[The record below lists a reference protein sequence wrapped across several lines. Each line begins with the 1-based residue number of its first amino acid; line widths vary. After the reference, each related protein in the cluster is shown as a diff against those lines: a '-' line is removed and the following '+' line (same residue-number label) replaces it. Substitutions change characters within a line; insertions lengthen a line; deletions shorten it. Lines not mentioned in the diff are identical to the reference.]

1 MDGGA
6 ATVHGYNE
14 GKFDEG
20 FPAMGVSVNE
30 KMEEDPDIQAH
41 EDMFGDDDF

>member
-20 FPAMGVSVNE
+20 LPPMGVSVDE
-30 KMEEDPDIQAH
+30 KMEEDPDIGAGA
-41 EDMFGDDDF
+41 DVFDDTF